1 MDLNSVSLTGRLGQD
16 PELRYTQGEGVAVAN
31 FNLAVSRMK
40 KDETDWFTI
49 VCWRKTAEFIAEYA
63 GKGDRVAVKGELR
76 AESYEDKEGIK
87 RKVVKV
93 VAQTV
98 VLLESRNQKNSDH
111 QENSDIKDEDVPF

>member
-31 FNLAVSRMK
+31 FNLAVGRMK